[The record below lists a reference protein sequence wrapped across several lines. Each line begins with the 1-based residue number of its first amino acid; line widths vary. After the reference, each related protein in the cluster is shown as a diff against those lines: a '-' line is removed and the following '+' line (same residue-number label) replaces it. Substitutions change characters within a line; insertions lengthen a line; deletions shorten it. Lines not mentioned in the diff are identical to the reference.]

1 MATMNRHLGS
11 APELVV
17 VDNRSG
23 DDPERA
29 ARGYRG
35 QVRFMPLERNV
46 GFGAACNVG
55 VESASGSC
63 VVMLNPD
70 AELVDASLDELAAF
84 ALGRQ
89 ALAGPRLL
97 NQDGSVQPSAS
108 GTPVGLWPWVGAIIP
123 GRLQPPPLRRRAE
136 PWRARRTVRV
146 AWLTGAC
153 VAAPRDALL
162 ALGPF
167 DPSIHMYSEDMD
179 LGLRAARA
187 GIPSY
192 FCPDVC
198 RVIHRGGAS
207 SLDRVPGGGRPAG
220 RRQPPR
226 GRAARLR
233 RPTRASGLAGSAG
246 QPASEGRGKARP
258 GPGCQLRPRRAG
270 GDAERRLGP
279 QCPAS
284 AGVPKLSVVTPRR
297 TAPAPRPQRG
307 DSVLASVPGE
317 VRLDLRVLGLHPP
330 VGGRARKLPQGHLR
344 QP

>member
-1 MATMNRHLGS
+1 MRRYSVVVVTWQSAPMLEALVATMNRHLES

-17 VDNRSG
+17 VDNRSD

-29 ARGYRG
+29 AREYGG
-35 QVRFMPLERNV
+35 QVRFTPLERNL

-55 VESASGSC
+55 VEKASGSC

-70 AELVDASLDELAAF
+70 AELVDASLDGLAAF
-84 ALGRQ
+84 ALERQ

-136 PWRARRTVRV
+136 PWRASRTVRV

-207 SLDRVPGGGRPAG
+207 ASIAFPEGAG
-220 RRQPPR
+220 RLAAGNR
-226 GRAARLR
+226 RAVVRRAYGARRERAGWLAQRVNLRLR
-233 RPTRASGLAGSAG
+233 VAAKGALGRDASSDRDALEATRNA
-246 QPASEGRGKARP
+246 
-258 GPGCQLRPRRAG
+258 
-270 GDAERRLGP
+270 
-279 QCPAS
+279 
-284 AGVPKLSVVTPRR
+284 
-297 TAPAPRPQRG
+297 
-307 DSVLASVPGE
+307 DSVPN
-317 VRLDLRVLGLHPP
+317 
-330 VGGRARKLPQGHLR
+330 LPAF
-344 QP
+344 PS

>member
-1 MATMNRHLGS
+1 MAAYSIVVVAWQSAPMLKALVATMNRHLES

-17 VDNRSG
+17 VDNRSD

-29 ARGYRG
+29 ARGYGG
-35 QVRFMPLERNV
+35 QVRFTPLERNL

-55 VESASGSC
+55 VEMASGSC

-70 AELVDASLDELAAF
+70 AELVDASLEGLAAF
-84 ALGRQ
+84 ALERQ

-136 PWRARRTVRV
+136 PWRASHTVRV

-179 LGLRAARA
+179 LGLRAGHA

-207 SLDRVPGGGRPAG
+207 ASIAFPEGAG
-220 RRQPPR
+220 RLVAGNR
-226 GRAARLR
+226 RAVVRRAYGARRERAGWLAQRVNLRLR
-233 RPTRASGLAGSAG
+233 VAAKGALGRDAGSD
-246 QPASEGRGKARP
+246 R
-258 GPGCQLRPRRAG
+258 
-270 GDAERRLGP
+270 DALEATRN
-279 QCPAS
+279 A
-284 AGVPKLSVVTPRR
+284 
-297 TAPAPRPQRG
+297 
-307 DSVLASVPGE
+307 DSVPN
-317 VRLDLRVLGLHPP
+317 
-330 VGGRARKLPQGHLR
+330 LPAF
-344 QP
+344 PS

>member
-1 MATMNRHLGS
+1 MAAYSIVVVTWQSAPIVEGLVATMNRHLGS

-17 VDNRSG
+17 VDNHSR
-23 DDPERA
+23 DDPEWA
-29 ARGYRG
+29 AREYRG
-35 QVRFMPLERNV
+35 RVRFMPLERNV
-46 GFGAACNVG
+46 GFGAACNIG
-55 VESASGSC
+55 VENASGSC

-97 NQDGSVQPSAS
+97 NPDGSVQPSAS

-123 GRLQPPPLRRRAE
+123 GRLQPPPVSRRAE
-136 PWRARRTVRV
+136 PWRARRTIRV

-153 VAAPRDALL
+153 VAAPREALL

-207 SLDRVPGGGRPAG
+207 TSIAFPEGAG
-220 RRQPPR
+220 RLVARNRRAVVRRAYGVRQE
-226 GRAARLR
+226 RAGWLAQRVNLRLR
-233 RPTRASGLAGSAG
+233 VAAKCALRRDASSDRDALEATRNA
-246 QPASEGRGKARP
+246 
-258 GPGCQLRPRRAG
+258 
-270 GDAERRLGP
+270 
-279 QCPAS
+279 
-284 AGVPKLSVVTPRR
+284 
-297 TAPAPRPQRG
+297 
-307 DSVLASVPGE
+307 DSVP
-317 VRLDLRVLGLHPP
+317 
-330 VGGRARKLPQGHLR
+330 HLR
-344 QP
+344 RWGVERENMPPD

>member
-1 MATMNRHLGS
+1 VAAYSIVVVAWQSAPMLEALVATMNRHLGS

-17 VDNRSG
+17 VDNLSR
-23 DDPERA
+23 DDPQRA
-29 ARGYRG
+29 AREYRG

-46 GFGAACNVG
+46 GFGAACNIG
-55 VESASGSC
+55 VENASGSC

-70 AELVDASLDELAAF
+70 TELIDASLDKLAAF

-97 NQDGSVQPSAS
+97 NPNGSVQPSAS
-108 GTPVGLWPWVGAIIP
+108 GTPVGLWPWVGAIVP
-123 GRLQPPPLRRRAE
+123 GRLQPPPVSRRAE

-153 VAAPRDALL
+153 VAAPRKTLL

-167 DPSIHMYSEDMD
+167 DPAIQLYAEDMD

-207 SLDRVPGGGRPAG
+207 TSIAFPQGAG
-220 RRQPPR
+220 RLAAGNR
-226 GRAARLR
+226 RAVVRRAYGARHEQASWLAQRVNLRLR
-233 RPTRASGLAGSAG
+233 VAAKRALGRDASADRDALDATRNADSVPNL
-246 QPASEGRGKARP
+246 PALPNRK
-258 GPGCQLRPRRAG
+258 
-270 GDAERRLGP
+270 
-279 QCPAS
+279 PAS
-284 AGVPKLSVVTPRR
+284 A
-297 TAPAPRPQRG
+297 
-307 DSVLASVPGE
+307 
-317 VRLDLRVLGLHPP
+317 
-330 VGGRARKLPQGHLR
+330 
-344 QP
+344 

>member
-1 MATMNRHLGS
+1 VRGYSVVVVTWQSAPMLAALVTTMNRHLES

-17 VDNRSG
+17 VDNRSE

-29 ARGYRG
+29 AREYRG
-35 QVRFMPLERNV
+35 EVRFVPLERNV
-46 GFGAACNVG
+46 GFGAACNIG
-55 VESASGSC
+55 VEKAGGSC

-70 AELVDASLDELAAF
+70 AELVDASLDQLAAF
-84 ALGRQ
+84 AQARR

-97 NQDGSVQPSAS
+97 NPDRSAQPSAS
-108 GTPVGLWPWVGAIIP
+108 GAPVGLWPWVGAVIP
-123 GRLQPPPLRRRAE
+123 GRLQPPPVRRRAE

-198 RVIHRGGAS
+198 RVVHRGGAS
-207 SLDRVPGGGRPAG
+207 ASIAFPGEAAPLAAG
-220 RRQPPR
+220 NRRAVVR
-226 GRAARLR
+226 RLYGARRERAGWLAQRLNLRLR
-233 RPTRASGLAGSAG
+233 IAAKRAL
-246 QPASEGRGKARP
+246 GR
-258 GPGCQLRPRRAG
+258 
-270 GDAERRLGP
+270 D
-279 QCPAS
+279 AS
-284 AGVPKLSVVTPRR
+284 ADR
-297 TAPAPRPQRG
+297 T
-307 DSVLASVPGE
+307 VLEAT
-317 VRLDLRVLGLHPP
+317 RNAD
-330 VGGRARKLPQGHLR
+330 
-344 QP
+344 

>member
-1 MATMNRHLGS
+1 MDDCSVVVVTWQSAPMLEALVATMNRHLES

-17 VDNRSG
+17 VDNRSD

-29 ARGYRG
+29 ARGYGG
-35 QVRFMPLERNV
+35 QVRFTPLERNL

-55 VESASGSC
+55 VERASGSC

-70 AELVDASLDELAAF
+70 AELVDASLEGLAAF
-84 ALGRQ
+84 ALERQ

-207 SLDRVPGGGRPAG
+207 TSIAFPEGAG
-220 RRQPPR
+220 RLAAGNR
-226 GRAARLR
+226 RAVVRRAYGARRERAGWLAQRVNLRLR
-233 RPTRASGLAGSAG
+233 VAAKRALGRDASSDRDALEATRNA
-246 QPASEGRGKARP
+246 
-258 GPGCQLRPRRAG
+258 
-270 GDAERRLGP
+270 
-279 QCPAS
+279 
-284 AGVPKLSVVTPRR
+284 
-297 TAPAPRPQRG
+297 
-307 DSVLASVPGE
+307 DSVPN
-317 VRLDLRVLGLHPP
+317 
-330 VGGRARKLPQGHLR
+330 LPAF
-344 QP
+344 PS

>member
-1 MATMNRHLGS
+1 MRRYSVVVVTWQSAPMLEALVATMNRHLES

-17 VDNRSG
+17 VDNLSR

-29 ARGYRG
+29 AREYRG

-46 GFGAACNVG
+46 GFGAACNIG
-55 VESASGSC
+55 VENASGSC

-70 AELVDASLDELAAF
+70 TELVDASLDELAAF
-84 ALGRQ
+84 ALRRR

-97 NQDGSVQPSAS
+97 NPDGSVQPSAS
-108 GTPVGLWPWVGAIIP
+108 GTPVGLWPWIGAIIP
-123 GRLQPPPLRRRAE
+123 GRLQPPPLRDRTE

-167 DPSIHMYSEDMD
+167 DPAIHLYSEDMD

-207 SLDRVPGGGRPAG
+207 TSIAFPQGAG
-220 RRQPPR
+220 RLAAGNR
-226 GRAARLR
+226 RAVVRRAYGARHERASWLAQRVNLRLR
-233 RPTRASGLAGSAG
+233 VAAKRALGRDASADRDALDATRNADSVPNL
-246 QPASEGRGKARP
+246 PARP
-258 GPGCQLRPRRAG
+258 KRN
-270 GDAERRLGP
+270 
-279 QCPAS
+279 
-284 AGVPKLSVVTPRR
+284 
-297 TAPAPRPQRG
+297 PAPG
-307 DSVLASVPGE
+307 
-317 VRLDLRVLGLHPP
+317 
-330 VGGRARKLPQGHLR
+330 
-344 QP
+344 